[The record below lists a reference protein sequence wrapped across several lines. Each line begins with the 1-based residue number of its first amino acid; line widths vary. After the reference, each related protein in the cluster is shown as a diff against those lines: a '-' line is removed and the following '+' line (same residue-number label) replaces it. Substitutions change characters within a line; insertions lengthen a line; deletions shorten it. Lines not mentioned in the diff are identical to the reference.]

1 MKRLKAELLKL
12 KGQGSSLTSEIEAL
26 LSVNPP
32 KEVSLPQKLLALA
45 SAEIQKGNFE
55 FAHDCIGAAIEAH
68 QTKEPIELT
77 AEFKTRLQKLGEVKA
92 NDSALKIPLP
102 DLGDETSLADAPN
115 DLVTAFADTLIS
127 AGYLQEAKSYIGAF
141 NNLNKES
148 EMAIDKRKAL
158 LELRAGF
165 KKDGRLDM
173 VRAADEMLDELKEG
187 GESKAG
193 SMLEEAKGCPDEEV
207 KSAMMKASYM
217 MKAAE
222 EMEKDGHDA
231 SKMKEEAE
239 GHMAKARDML
249 TEQSEPQEYQAHASV
264 EKPKLLVEAA
274 SSKEQRL
281 RAEASKLA
289 GRGELKK
296 AKSVLAQADSLERA
310 RFIAA
315 LITAGDSEMAMD
327 GLKEEEKE
335 QGGFPAKADDEE
347 ATKEKDEEVK
357 EDQEKSELPEEH
369 KATEE
374 PTKEPEV
381 PEEHKDEEK
390 GEEELAKDLQH
401 KVESSVK
408 KGRIRTAVKAF
419 SELNKLEQVVVAGVK
434 LTKNNKKLAKEGFAV
449 WKAVAKAR
457 LGAEAVLAEHE
468 EEEEVH
474 DKAMEGMEKLE
485 DESQAHEEL
494 DKALEDMDESKAEEL
509 TKDFIV
515 PPGGKGETAP
525 GGDSGPAEV
534 EHHEEEEEVEEEME
548 EGKEEEQEKGEIAES
563 MHYEVLQSLEDLKA
577 LKVDRNA
584 LAFTFWED
592 DKGHSPFYVIQAA
605 GKPIGEIHLGDQDNA
620 DEIRAY
626 FCDETKYTKA
636 LAQSV
641 ENTNLFEMLKGVHA
655 RFYANAVETTA
666 FAKKMKAE
674 ATASVSDVRTEKL
687 AQLRKDFT
695 EALVCASEAL
705 NKGLYDKPNALKS
718 TFVKVLS
725 SYGIMNPA
733 IAVEA
738 AFKEAGSVFFDQVL
752 DGATEYL
759 EMPKEAFAHAKKMIR
774 QAQNVAYANANN
786 YADMSIGQ
794 RLANNSLPLGSVP
807 EREEAPIVASTRE
820 WSERARVDN
829 YKAALKLGRKI

>member
-26 LSVNPP
+26 LSVGANAASP

-45 SAEIQKGNFE
+45 SKEIQKGNFD
-55 FAHDCIGAAIEAH
+55 FAHNCIGAAIEAH

-77 AEFKTRLQKLGEVKA
+77 SDFKTRLHDLGEVKA

-102 DLGDETSLADAPN
+102 EIEDEKSFAEAPQ
-115 DLVTAFADTLIS
+115 DLVTAFADALIS
-127 AGYLQEAKSYIGAF
+127 AGYSQEAKNYIEAF
-141 NNLNKES
+141 NKLEKES
-148 EMAIDKRKAL
+148 GDMAIDKRKAL

-165 KKDGRLDM
+165 KKTGRLDM
-173 VRAADEMLDELKEG
+173 VRAADEMLEDLKDGG

-193 SMLEEAKGCPDEEV
+193 TMLEEAKGCPNEEA

-231 SKMKEEAE
+231 GKMKEEADQ
-239 GHMAKARDML
+239 HMASARDML
-249 TEQSEPQEYQAHASV
+249 QEQVEPQEYKAQASV
-264 EKPKLLVEAA
+264 EKPKLYVDAATAKESALRTEASRAA
-274 SSKEQRL
+274 SKGDL
-281 RAEASKLA
+281 R
-289 GRGELKK
+289 K
-296 AKSVLAQADSLERA
+296 ARATLAQADSLERA
-310 RFIAA
+310 RLISA
-315 LITAGDSEMAMD
+315 LIVAGDSAMAME
-327 GLKEEEKE
+327 GLKEEED
-335 QGGFPAKADDEE
+335 QAGYPAKAEDEE
-347 ATKEKDEEVK
+347 VVKEKDEEVK
-357 EDQEKSELPEEH
+357 EDQQESEMPEE
-369 KATEE
+369 KLAVDE

-381 PEEHKDEEK
+381 PAEK
-390 GEEELAKDLQH
+390 SEEEQAEDLQE

-408 KGRIRTAVKAF
+408 KGRMKTATAAF
-419 SELNKLEQVVVAGVK
+419 LKLHALEQAVVAGVK
-434 LTKNNKKLAKEGFAV
+434 LVGNNKKLAKEGFNV

-468 EEEEVH
+468 EDTEVQE
-474 DKAMEGMEKLE
+474 KALEGMEKLE

-509 TKDFIV
+509 TKDFVI
-515 PPGGKGETAP
+515 PPGGKGENGPGASAP
-525 GGDSGPAEV
+525 PPPPAVEV
-534 EHHEEEEEVEEEME
+534 EEEEEEEEE
-548 EGKEEEQEKGEIAES
+548 EKAES
-563 MHYEVLQSLEDLKA
+563 MHYEVLQSLDEIKS

-592 DKGHSPFYVIQAA
+592 DKSQNPFYVIQAA

-620 DEIRAY
+620 EEIRAY
-626 FCDETKYTKA
+626 FCDEGKYTKA

-641 ENTNLFEMLKGVHA
+641 ENTNLFEMLRGVHA

-666 FAKKMKAE
+666 YAKKMKAE
-674 ATASVSDVRTEKL
+674 ATASVSDVRVEKL
-687 AQLRKDFT
+687 SQLRKDFT
-695 EALVCASEAL
+695 EAMVCASEAL
-705 NKGLYDKPNALKS
+705 NKGLYNKPNALKS

-759 EMPKEAFAHAKKMIR
+759 EMPKEAFAHAKKMIY

-794 RLANNSLPLGSVP
+794 RLANNSLPFGSVP
-807 EREEAPIVASTRE
+807 ERTEAPVQAAAKD
-820 WSERARVDN
+820 WNERARIDN
-829 YKAALKLGRKI
+829 YKDKLQLSRKI